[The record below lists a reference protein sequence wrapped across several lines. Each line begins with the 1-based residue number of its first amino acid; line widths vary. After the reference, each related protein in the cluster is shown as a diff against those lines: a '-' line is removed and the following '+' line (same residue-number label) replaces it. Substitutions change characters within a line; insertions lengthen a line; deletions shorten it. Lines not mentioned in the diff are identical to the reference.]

1 MPLTAEQRRE
11 RRARAIAENHG
22 PGFRPPPRG
31 PPPKRFPNWDGI
43 NGVWRNNAGETA
55 ASAADRQRLHD
66 AVWQAKARKQRRQTE
81 YGTSNFSSC
90 VPVAIAVL
98 CAALGFLLANGAVPS
113 PRRWWVE
120 DVGER
125 AAAINRVMRLSRAH
139 GRVLPPT
146 EQARA
151 TGRTQTQPCGAPRL
165 PTHPTSID
173 FSLAVWE
180 TTEDIEGRMEERR
193 ILDRTWVAVCEPK
206 RRRNELNDYSAAA
219 RRLFRKD
226 RAFRSWMEEVRAPRQ
241 HALDAFD
248 EFNAKRGPWQRLLRE
263 RRENRM
269 VVVTTEAEAS
279 RAPEGRHQAGDLGD
293 WGSAAAL
300 LYKNKVYR
308 KWRAESPPDEA
319 TWEIFTEKRGPWDRR
334 CRARRD
340 RRRAQGGRDARE
352 WRRRMLPCERAAID
366 SSRAATRGA
375 RSRQV
380 LLDRVPARAAAKPAL
395 HVRAVSDVNFR
406 PCRVLQQVHRVHLC
420 MPALPSR
427 GVSKTVHKTN
437 GVGASG
443 EKRRPA
449 FRRAWRA
456 RGVWPSPPLGERAS
470 AVGSARLRNAS
481 RHFPSFFPLHDHG
494 AIEQAHSHSRL
505 RRRERIGNGCDYH
518 DLA

>member
-1 MPLTAEQRRE
+1 
-11 RRARAIAENHG
+11 
-22 PGFRPPPRG
+22 
-31 PPPKRFPNWDGI
+31 
-43 NGVWRNNAGETA
+43 
-55 ASAADRQRLHD
+55 
-66 AVWQAKARKQRRQTE
+66 
-81 YGTSNFSSC
+81 
-90 VPVAIAVL
+90 
-98 CAALGFLLANGAVPS
+98 
-113 PRRWWVE
+113 
-120 DVGER
+120 
-125 AAAINRVMRLSRAH
+125 
-139 GRVLPPT
+139 
-146 EQARA
+146 
-151 TGRTQTQPCGAPRL
+151 
-165 PTHPTSID
+165 
-173 FSLAVWE
+173 
-180 TTEDIEGRMEERR
+180 MEARR

-380 LLDRVPARAAAKPAL
+380 LLDRVPARAAADPL
-395 HVRAVSDVNFR
+395 T
-406 PCRVLQQVHRVHLC
+406 
-420 MPALPSR
+420 PSLATFETFTR
-427 GVSKTVHKTN
+427 TVQPREENDHMHGGTT
-437 GVGASG
+437 
-443 EKRRPA
+443 RRR
-449 FRRAWRA
+449 RRAR
-456 RGVWPSPPLGERAS
+456 WPTFSRAS
-470 AVGSARLRNAS
+470 AQRSRRWTSTTMKTKTTTRSVMKTVSSTVRPRKAGATKRSRTARKARACEARVRPREAARRRRDAS
-481 RHFPSFFPLHDHG
+481 RRHKCDG
-494 AIEQAHSHSRL
+494 VWTERTRVRGWDTSR
-505 RRRERIGNGCDYH
+505 R
-518 DLA
+518 

>member
-1 MPLTAEQRRE
+1 
-11 RRARAIAENHG
+11 
-22 PGFRPPPRG
+22 
-31 PPPKRFPNWDGI
+31 
-43 NGVWRNNAGETA
+43 
-55 ASAADRQRLHD
+55 
-66 AVWQAKARKQRRQTE
+66 
-81 YGTSNFSSC
+81 
-90 VPVAIAVL
+90 
-98 CAALGFLLANGAVPS
+98 
-113 PRRWWVE
+113 
-120 DVGER
+120 
-125 AAAINRVMRLSRAH
+125 
-139 GRVLPPT
+139 
-146 EQARA
+146 
-151 TGRTQTQPCGAPRL
+151 
-165 PTHPTSID
+165 
-173 FSLAVWE
+173 
-180 TTEDIEGRMEERR
+180 MEERH
-193 ILDRTWVAVCEPK
+193 ILDRTWVAACEPK

-380 LLDRVPARAAAKPAL
+380 LLDRVPARAAADPLTPSLATFETFTRTVQPREENDHMHGGKRIRNVSMLEWAPAGEQEHAAQPSAEQWEAYHKLCDQNVTNFSATEEAHPVNFFEQRDVCGHCGTERFVTMQQGMCCQHGKLVLEERVLPPAL
-395 HVRAVSDVNFR
+395 ASLITSA
-406 PCRVLQQVHRVHLC
+406 PGLSKQSRVANDLYRFAQ
-420 MPALPSR
+420 MALPKGTHRMPDSYQHLKVTGIPFAILTALRR
-427 GVSKTVHKTN
+427 GDRS
-437 GVGASG
+437 A
-443 EKRRPA
+443 A
-449 FRRAWRA
+449 RRARRA
-456 RGVWPSPPLGERAS
+456 EMLEGV
-470 AVGSARLRNAS
+470 
-481 RHFPSFFPLHDHG
+481 
-494 AIEQAHSHSRL
+494 Q
-505 RRRERIGNGCDYH
+505 Y
-518 DLA
+518 